1 MLIHVTSPQ
10 STNSQEAG
18 LRSLPAI
25 CDEKSDTENVTLM
38 IIEFP
43 TTVVHSL
50 RYMQGDTLSVFEH
63 TSIKITDRSEKYLTE
78 V

>member
-1 MLIHVTSPQ
+1 M
-10 STNSQEAG
+10 
-18 LRSLPAI
+18 PAI